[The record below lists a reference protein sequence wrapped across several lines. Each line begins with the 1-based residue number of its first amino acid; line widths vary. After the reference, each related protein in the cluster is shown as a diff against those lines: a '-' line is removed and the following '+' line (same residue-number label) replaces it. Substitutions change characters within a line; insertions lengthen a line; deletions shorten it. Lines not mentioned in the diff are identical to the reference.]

1 MPLSMASALH
11 RGEIHRAVARR
22 FSNAITSRVV
32 SEMAITDVTGSAQS
46 LGPMRPDRAAN
57 V

>member
-22 FSNAITSRVV
+22 VSNAITSRAV
-32 SEMAITDVTGSAQS
+32 SEMAITDVTGSVQL
-46 LGPMRPDRAAN
+46 LGAMRPDRAAN

>member
-22 FSNAITSRVV
+22 FSDAITSRVA
-32 SEMAITDVTGSAQS
+32 SEMAITDVTGSVQS
-46 LGPMRPDRAAN
+46 LGPMHPDRAAN

>member
-22 FSNAITSRVV
+22 VSNAITSRAV
-32 SEMAITDVTGSAQS
+32 SEMAITDVTGSVQL
-46 LGPMRPDRAAN
+46 LGAMCPDRAAN